1 MPDRLGD
8 ALANSEP
15 SRHHLHCPRPDCDYV
30 AHGATAIGV
39 RLAMRLHRREA
50 HPKKPKEDE
59 VTETPEESDDERA
72 RRIVE
77 EIRERTRKLIENS
90 SLGTPGAE
98 ELASRVSDEAVAEVL
113 RRAHERPP
121 AEEDYE
127 AAWENAD
134 AEEIMSGLEDDA
146 LMDSI
151 AKGVQGDDLPD
162 GLTCA
167 LAELRDSVDD
177 TDIPVP
183 NTARVERGENV
194 LPPRNERTTSD
205 MSAHE
210 EAARLRAIGDDTSAL
225 GAVQQLMQTLADAQ
239 ASVSNALGE
248 GHSRIGDALAPFQ
261 TARDQAEQLQGVIAA
276 AYENLKG
283 IAGQIG

>member
-15 SRHHLHCPRPDCDYV
+15 SRHHLHCPRPDCNYV

-50 HPKKPKEDE
+50 HPKKSKEDE
-59 VTETPEESDDERA
+59 VAETPEESDARQRA
-72 RRIVE
+72 E
-77 EIRERTRKLIENS
+77 EIRERNRQ
-90 SLGTPGAE
+90 
-98 ELASRVSDEAVAEVL
+98 R
-113 RRAHERPP
+113 

-134 AEEIMSGLEDDA
+134 AEEIMGGLEDDA

-151 AKGVQGDDLPD
+151 AKGVRGDLGPD
-162 GLTCA
+162 ELTE
-167 LAELRDSVDD
+167 LLSGLRDVPDAV
-177 TDIPVP
+177 DIPVP

-194 LPPRNERTTSD
+194 LPPRNERTTPD
-205 MSAHE
+205 MSVQE

>member
-15 SRHHLHCPRPDCDYV
+15 SRHRLCCQHCDYV
-30 AHGATAIGV
+30 AHGATAVGTQ
-39 RLAMRLHRREA
+39 LAMRLHRKTA

-59 VTETPEESDDERA
+59 VTESPEESDDERA
-72 RRIVE
+72 RR
-77 EIRERTRKLIENS
+77 LIENS
-90 SLGTPGAE
+90 SLGTQGAD

-127 AAWENAD
+127 AAWESAD
-134 AEEIMSGLEDDA
+134 AEEIMGGLEDDA
-146 LMDSI
+146 LLDSI
-151 AKGVQGDDLPD
+151 ARGVQADEAPD
-162 GLTCA
+162 GLTRS
-167 LAELRDSVDD
+167 LAALRDSVDD

-194 LPPRNERTTSD
+194 LPPRNERTTPD
-205 MSAHE
+205 MSAQE
-210 EAARLRAIGDDTSAL
+210 EAARLRAIGEDTSAL